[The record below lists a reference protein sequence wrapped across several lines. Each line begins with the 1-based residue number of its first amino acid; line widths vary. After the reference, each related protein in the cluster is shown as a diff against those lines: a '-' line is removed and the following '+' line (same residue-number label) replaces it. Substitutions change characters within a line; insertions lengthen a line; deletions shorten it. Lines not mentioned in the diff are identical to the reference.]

1 MTKKSKSAPL
11 KDRKNL
17 RITKIVN
24 EIVRMLTSL
33 TRDDLAKLDD
43 ELEGVWEL
51 IGELQ
56 GFISDEVTKQKK
68 AEAKKAI
75 KILIDEGFSFK
86 NIAIDDMHFEIS
98 KNKRIQLKK
107 NQISNRDLP
116 EEDVSEDDIP
126 F

>member
-33 TRDDLAKLDD
+33 TRDDLAKLND
-43 ELEGVWEL
+43 ELDGVWEL

-75 KILIDEGFSFK
+75 KILIDEGFSFE

-107 NQISNRDLP
+107 NQISNRDVP
-116 EEDVSEDDIP
+116 EEDVPEDDIP